1 MPHTVEAKDGQLFTI
16 FSDDDLLD
24 IVSQYAGP
32 EIRKALE
39 ESHFLSTDEKSDF
52 EHALDLAQRDC
63 ESICDYYRSVL
74 GDIQDQADQLHK
86 LLNAP
91 RLNRKLLGNAVEVIH
106 LLAYSEM

>member
-1 MPHTVEAKDGQLFTI
+1 MPHTVEAKDGRLFTI

-39 ESHFLSTDEKSDF
+39 ESHLLSTDEKTDF
-52 EHALDLAQRDC
+52 EQALDLAQQEC
-63 ESICDYYRSVL
+63 ESSCDHYRSIL
-74 GDIQDQADQLHK
+74 GDIQDQSDQLHK

-106 LLAYSEM
+106 HLAYREM